1 MKNQTIPSSEITPKN
16 VYLSRR
22 QFIKAAGVIA
32 GSLTLA
38 ACGIT
43 PNSEITSIMPTAS
56 MPSTP
61 QVEGQDVP
69 NSFDEITNYN
79 NYYEFTTDKTGVA
92 SLAKNFKTSPWEVE
106 VFGLVNN
113 PGKFDVDQLVQKFQ
127 PEERISTALCR
138 GLEHGHPL
146 GGFPAGKIIGRG

>member
-43 PNSEITSIMPTAS
+43 PDSEITSIMPTAS

-61 QVEGQDVP
+61 PVEGQDIP

-79 NYYEFTTDKTGVA
+79 NYYEFTTTKRCCQ
-92 SLAKNFKTSPWEVE
+92 
-106 VFGLVNN
+106 
-113 PGKFDVDQLVQKFQ
+113 PGKEFQ
-127 PEERISTALCR
+127 DI
-138 GLEHGHPL
+138 PL
-146 GGFPAGKIIGRG
+146 GRGSVRVGE